1 MSGNLP
7 PSKLVYPETGEARL
21 AASFG
26 EAIES
31 LRVRLDAL
39 TFGGYVWRNITPE

>member
-7 PSKLVYPETGEARL
+7 PSKLADPGTGEVLL
-21 AASFG
+21 ATGFG
-26 EAIES
+26 EAMEG

-39 TFGGYVWRNITPE
+39 TFCGYVRRNITPE

>member
-21 AASFG
+21 AVSFG

-39 TFGGYVWRNITPE
+39 TLGSYVRPIITPE